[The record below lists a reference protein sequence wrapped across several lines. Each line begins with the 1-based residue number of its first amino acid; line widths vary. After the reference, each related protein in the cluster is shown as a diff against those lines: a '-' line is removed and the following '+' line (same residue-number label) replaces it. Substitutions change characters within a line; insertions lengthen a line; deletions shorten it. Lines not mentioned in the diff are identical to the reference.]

1 MKREFGWF
9 RHPFCVLAAIIGPA
23 LLASGCG
30 SVPSA
35 VSKPLKTAQQLPS
48 KLVPGNKDAELAKK
62 AEADPF
68 PTPRQ
73 AGAKVVAEAR

>member
-1 MKREFGWF
+1 MGLFSFLKEAGQKLFGKE
-9 RHPFCVLAAIIGPA
+9 VKAAEQA
-23 LLASGCG
+23 A
-30 SVPSA
+30 A
-35 VSKPLKTAQQLPS
+35 VDP
-48 KLVPGNKDAELAKK
+48 AKK